1 MIVIKPSQILRKHA
15 YEDSYTFIPRLLGL
29 IASAAA
35 GIIAGSTTHTMGM
48 SMAWWLP
55 IGLTSL
61 LATYHYIWPLLY
73 LAIFKWSLKVGEFLW
88 ARVPEPDLT
97 QPNKYGISPWLSQLL
112 TGIAVFTTIG
122 GATYLAYDLATHIH
136 LSFAGDSSL
145 ISFFGWIVSIVVG
158 AEAWEKAERNNLS
171 YATSTSKV
179 YRVLTTDEGQTF
191 IIFGGDSYGQ
201 VPANNI
207 NIYASFRVGG
217 GKRGNLARGTVEN
230 IVSSHSNILSITNPA
245 AASGGDNPQSMK
257 SAKAA
262 IPAALRTLERAVTE
276 KDHADLA
283 LAVSGVAKARATSGL
298 PLGSRTVAVTIAPT
312 SGGQPTSLLRAAVS
326 DYLRERKM
334 VTSRIRVYGPSY
346 REIRLGI
353 LLHVNKNFRA
363 VDAAQVVRKSIINNA
378 GTGILD
384 FDQLNF
390 GGVQEAGD
398 GTSELFLAQTRLQG
412 HFDRLT
418 SYGVER
424 AEIFQLDVIPMAEA
438 RPEGNS
444 GDGVIS
450 SSSILLSG
458 TQRRRRYKAVITSAG
473 TYDVYEYILG
483 KVSRLSDAVLIDET
497 KTFEE
502 EAINFSG
509 YKLIPL
515 RDSSVE
521 VAIESA
527 AGQEI
532 TLPSGLPSLYS
543 LTGIGNEYL
552 LYNPVPTSLAVGSEY
567 TSPDGSVRF
576 TLTDG
581 ATPFIKGDY
590 FYINVYPVV
599 GDVLLE
605 PNEYPFLLNENLVIK
620 TSGGART

>member
-1 MIVIKPSQILRKHA
+1 LRFLVDFFRGTYPFTITTVDNIFSNGDSENDEVFFTPEA
-15 YEDSYTFIPRLLGL
+15 SITVNSYTPTVTIPCIEGERWTNQLIGVSNGL
-29 IASAAA
+29 AHQKWQLPQD
-35 GIIAGSTTHTMGM
+35 GVVPGS
-48 SMAWWLP
+48 
-55 IGLTSL
+55 I
-61 LATYHYIWPLLY
+61 
-73 LAIFKWSLKVGEFLW
+73 
-88 ARVPEPDLT
+88 
-97 QPNKYGISPWLSQLL
+97 
-112 TGIAVFTTIG
+112 
-122 GATYLAYDLATHIH
+122 
-136 LSFAGDSSL
+136 
-145 ISFFGWIVSIVVG
+145 SIVVG